1 MQLKIVGKTLNNA
14 KKSKREVRMP
24 LTRNFKD
31 TVMARAKTDKEF
43 REELI
48 VEATNVLLEGV
59 IETGK
64 SLIRDYLNATEAFTV
79 VAEQLQKDEK
89 SLRRML
95 GPSGNPTLKNFIG
108 ILRACSSSEHLSLK
122 VCHH

>member
-1 MQLKIVGKTLNNA
+1 
-14 KKSKREVRMP
+14 MP

-31 TVMARAKTDKEF
+31 TVMARAKADKEF

-48 VEATNVLLEGV
+48 VEATNALLEGD
-59 IETGK
+59 IDTGK
-64 SLIRDYLNATEAFTV
+64 SLIRDYLNATEAFTL
-79 VAEQLQKDEK
+79 VAEQLHKDEK

-95 GPSGNPTLKNFIG
+95 GPNGNPTLKNFIG

>member
-1 MQLKIVGKTLNNA
+1 
-14 KKSKREVRMP
+14 MP

-31 TVMARAKTDKEF
+31 TVMARAKADKEF

-48 VEATNVLLEGV
+48 VEATNALLEGD
-59 IETGK
+59 INTGK
-64 SLIRDYLNATEAFTV
+64 SLIRDYLNATEAFTL